1 MFISL
6 FRKAGATGHVFLL
19 KSGGAKSKGLA
30 WSGFILPSTTV
41 AVVPTTV
48 RILDFSVDARTKDK
62 QNVSVTGNLKVT
74 LDPDVASKKFDFT
87 VDPKNGSYASQWE
100 QDLQA
105 IVLERVL
112 GPVRSSVKN
121 LAIEDVLLAHGE
133 LETVVKEALTGA
145 ANLLLARGIQ
155 VESCSVD
162 RIEAE
167 DEDVASSI
175 GAKEREE
182 MLSAADKATHE
193 RRIAAA
199 TNERAVQTYEAKTKL
214 ELEKERA
221 NLIKK
226 QGENKKTEAQAD
238 ADATK
243 IRLVPMSEVEP
254 GKLLAAAIM
263 EMAKSGR
270 VGSLTISPEL
280 LAAIKDTA
288 RNA

>member
-1 MFISL
+1 MFLTL

-19 KSGGAKSKGLA
+19 KNGSSKSKGLA

-41 AVVPTTV
+41 AVIPTTA

-62 QNVSVTGNLKVT
+62 QNVSVTGNLKVV
-74 LDPDVASKKFDFT
+74 LDPNVASKRFDFT
-87 VDPKNGSYASQWE
+87 VDPQNGSYTSQWE
-100 QDLQA
+100 EDLQA

-112 GPVRSSVKN
+112 GPMRREVKT
-121 LAIEDVLLAHGE
+121 LTIEDAVLAHGE
-133 LETVVKEALTGA
+133 LEAIVKDALTGD
-145 ANLLLARGIQ
+145 ANPLSARGIT

-167 DEDVASSI
+167 DEDVAQSI
-175 GAKEREE
+175 GAKERET
-182 MLSAADKATHE
+182 MLAAADKATHD

-199 TNERAVQTYEAKTKL
+199 TNERAVQTYEARTKL

-226 QGENKKTEAQAD
+226 QGENKTTEAAAD
-238 ADATK
+238 AEAIK
-243 IRLVPMSEVEP
+243 IRLAPMNEVEP
-254 GKLLAAAIM
+254 NKLLAASIM
-263 EMAKSGR
+263 EMARSGR
-270 VGSLTISPEL
+270 IGSLTISPEL
-280 LAAIKDTA
+280 LAAINGT

>member
-1 MFISL
+1 MFLTL

-19 KSGGAKSKGLA
+19 KGGSSKSKGLA

-41 AVVPTTV
+41 AVVPTTA
-48 RILDFSVDARTKDK
+48 RILNFGVDARTKDK
-62 QNVSVTGNLKVT
+62 QNVRVTGNLKVT
-74 LDPDVASKKFDFT
+74 LDPSVAAQKFDFT
-87 VDPKNGSYASQWE
+87 VDTKTGSYISRWE

-112 GPVRSSVKN
+112 GPVRNSVKN
-121 LAIEDVLLAHGE
+121 LTIEEVVLAHGD
-133 LETVVKEALTGA
+133 LETVVKETLTGD
-145 ANLLLARGIQ
+145 ANPLIAYGIQ

-167 DEDVASSI
+167 DEDVAQSI
-175 GAKEREE
+175 GAKERNA
-182 MLSAADKATHE
+182 MLSDADKAKHE

-199 TNERAVQTYEAKTKL
+199 TNERAVQTYEAQTKL
-214 ELEKERA
+214 ELERERA

-226 QGENKKTEAQAD
+226 QSENKKTEAAAD
-238 ADATK
+238 AEAIK

-254 GKLLAAAIM
+254 NKLLAASIM
-263 EMAKSGR
+263 EMARSGR
-270 VGSLTISPEL
+270 IGNLTISPEL
-280 LAAIKDTA
+280 LAAINGT

>member
-1 MFISL
+1 MCILHLEFENVHFAQTKQTHGGHNVHQPFSQSGRDRSRVSL
-6 FRKAGATGHVFLL
+6 EERWREIERSRVERIHSSLHDRRRRSDHGAHELL
-19 KSGGAKSKGLA
+19 EH
-30 WSGFILPSTTV
+30 V
-41 AVVPTTV
+41 AVLV
-48 RILDFSVDARTKDK
+48 R
-62 QNVSVTGNLKVT
+62 G
-74 LDPDVASKKFDFT
+74 P

-121 LAIEDVLLAHGE
+121 LAIEDVVLAHGE

-145 ANLLLARGIQ
+145 ANPLLARGIQ

-199 TNERAVQTYEAKTKL
+199 TNEHAVQTYEAKTKL

-254 GKLLAAAIM
+254 GKLLAAAYLCGVL
-263 EMAKSGR
+263 AKLG
-270 VGSLTISPEL
+270 GKL
-280 LAAIKDTA
+280 DFC
-288 RNA
+288 